1 MYQHSPMNS
10 NNRSV
15 SSFAGRFLALFGTL
29 FLLTI
34 APLKAAPAVIEEIQ
48 KAEATNGATPAQLE
62 EVQVIERLQPPEDS
76 PFLPD
81 VEGAE
86 IFAGKRTDNI
96 DPNLLPQINN
106 NNYRQALQTTAG
118 IVLSEESTPLVSI
131 GTRGLPPARMQFL
144 QVMKDGFPIHADML
158 GYPEA
163 YYTPPI
169 DATKR
174 LEIIRGGAALLY
186 GPQPGGAVNYIMEKP
201 PLDTPF
207 TMRTLNTLGSFNY
220 FANFTE
226 LGGTT
231 GQLGYYGYYNH
242 RQTDGF
248 RQANSAWTVNNWSG
262 TLAWGAKTTKRTY
275 LIVDAYQNYIQEP
288 GGLTKANGTNAV
300 NWNSNPT
307 GTSRFYDNLHIDR
320 YAVSLLHENDLSE
333 KAFFSFRTWWN
344 YYGRW
349 SQRQNGGGFGTIPT
363 GKAAQSNQIQNQLF
377 YTWGMLPQLRYD
389 YDFLGNTHTFTGG
402 AMLYNTQSP
411 FTQETGATPWA
422 ATGSL
427 SNQSKRQNWYT
438 SFFAENRF
446 VFGKFQFIPAVRFEN
461 IWQSINESVNIS
473 KTKAGTPLSHEN
485 NYAFVPLPG
494 FGAEYKF
501 NEWITA
507 YGNASQ
513 SYKPVT
519 FTQAIPNA
527 PNVSVPNNL
536 QPSIAWNYEGGF
548 RGNPR
553 PWLAWQSSY
562 FVLNFYNQ
570 IGSVNPTPSTTII
583 QTIGNSSTIGWD
595 NMLQLDAVGLAD
607 DLRGT
612 RSTLKQ
618 TGPGDIKQGGTANI
632 HSLVD
637 TYGSMLF
644 TAGYTLQQGSY
655 TSGQFQGKTPQ
666 YTPDYLLR
674 LGVLYNWRDRMK
686 LGLLTTFSASAYAND
701 NNTQQYLMPAY
712 NVWDFT
718 YEVNLLK
725 DRLSIIGGI
734 NNLFDL
740 KYTTR
745 ITQTGI
751 DPSMPRNWYAGVQV
765 KF

>member
-1 MYQHSPMNS
+1 M
-10 NNRSV
+10 
-15 SSFAGRFLALFGTL
+15 
-29 FLLTI
+29 I
-34 APLKAAPAVIEEIQ
+34 
-48 KAEATNGATPAQLE
+48 
-62 EVQVIERLQPPEDS
+62 
-76 PFLPD
+76 
-81 VEGAE
+81 
-86 IFAGKRTDNI
+86 
-96 DPNLLPQINN
+96 
-106 NNYRQALQTTAG
+106 
-118 IVLSEESTPLVSI
+118 
-131 GTRGLPPARMQFL
+131 
-144 QVMKDGFPIHADML
+144 
-158 GYPEA
+158 
-163 YYTPPI
+163 
-169 DATKR
+169 
-174 LEIIRGGAALLY
+174 
-186 GPQPGGAVNYIMEKP
+186 
-201 PLDTPF
+201 
-207 TMRTLNTLGSFNY
+207 
-220 FANFTE
+220 
-226 LGGTT
+226 
-231 GQLGYYGYYNH
+231 
-242 RQTDGF
+242 
-248 RQANSAWTVNNWSG
+248 
-262 TLAWGAKTTKRTY
+262 
-275 LIVDAYQNYIQEP
+275 
-288 GGLTKANGTNAV
+288 
-300 NWNSNPT
+300 
-307 GTSRFYDNLHIDR
+307 
-320 YAVSLLHENDLSE
+320 
-333 KAFFSFRTWWN
+333 
-344 YYGRW
+344 
-349 SQRQNGGGFGTIPT
+349 
-363 GKAAQSNQIQNQLF
+363 
-377 YTWGMLPQLRYD
+377 PQLRYD

-411 FTQETGATPWA
+411 FTQETGSTPWA

-427 SNQSKRQNWYT
+427 SNQSKRQNWYA
-438 SFFAENRF
+438 SLFAENRF

-473 KTKAGTPLSHEN
+473 KTKAGTPLSNEN

-501 NEWITA
+501 NDWITA

-519 FTQAIPNA
+519 FSQAIPNA

-570 IGSVNPTPSTTII
+570 IGSVNPTPSTTVI

-595 NMLQLDAVGLAD
+595 NMLQLDAIGLAD

-618 TGPGDIKQGGTANI
+618 TGPGDIKQGGEANI

-637 TYGSMLF
+637 TYGSVLF

-655 TSGQFQGKTPQ
+655 TSGQYQGKTPQ

-745 ITQTGI
+745 ITNTGI
-751 DPSMPRNWYAGVQV
+751 DPAMPRNWYAGVQV